1 VGGCS
6 RGHGHG
12 AAFGSVRRRCR
23 HRAHPGKGATLVE
36 FAIIFPL
43 LVLLLVGTVEFGWL
57 FAQYLDVRHGAR
69 EGVRLATVNF
79 PEGADPPVI
88 TRTQANTVMLL
99 NETCSRMNVVSGVG
113 VTFTSLGDVG
123 DPITVTASAPADT
136 LSGLLD
142 WAIPSTLRLDS
153 TVVLHAE
160 QEATWA
166 DTDVVTYPNGQ
177 PCP

>member
-1 VGGCS
+1 MS
-6 RGHGHG
+6 R
-12 AAFGSVRRRCR
+12 RE
-23 HRAHPGKGATLVE
+23 RAHSAEGATLIE

-43 LVLLLVGTVEFGWL
+43 LVLLLVGIVEFSWL

-79 PEGADPPVI
+79 PEGSDPPVM
-88 TRTQANTVMLL
+88 TRTQTNTATLL
-99 NETCSRMNVVSGVG
+99 DETCSRMNTASGVA
-113 VTFTSLGDVG
+113 VTFASLGDVS

-142 WAIPSTLRLDS
+142 WAIPATLTLDS

-166 DTDVVTYPNGQ
+166 DTDVFTYPNGQ

>member
-1 VGGCS
+1 MGESSFGNS
-6 RGHGHG
+6 RR
-12 AAFGSVRRRCR
+12 AALGPFRMWRRV
-23 HRAHPGKGATLVE
+23 RAHSSEGATLIE
-36 FAIIFPL
+36 FAIVFPL
-43 LVLLLVGTVEFGWL
+43 LVLLLVGIVEFGWL

-79 PEGADPPVI
+79 PEGSDPLVI
-88 TRTQANTVMLL
+88 TRTQGNTATLL
-99 NETCSRMNVVSGVG
+99 DETCSRMNTASGVA
-113 VTFTSLGDVG
+113 VTFSSLGNIG
-123 DPITVTASAPADT
+123 DPITVTASAPPET

-142 WAIPSTLRLDS
+142 WAIPGTLTLDS

-166 DTDVVTYPNGQ
+166 DTDVITYPNGQ